1 MLGMWETDDCRLASR
16 TFLLVSLDPRVHDA
30 SQPRLAMLQETCQFP
45 FARVAHQE
53 ISIADWRDVA
63 GRFVIALAG
72 CCDEEDEQDSDRCQ
86 REPRV
91 DLAAWQGVGCGLARA
106 IAACEPD
113 E

>member
-1 MLGMWETDDCRLASR
+1 MSGLAR
-16 TFLLVSLDPRVHDA
+16 PMAAVCAEEFEEDEEEPEAEGSLD
-30 SQPRLAMLQETCQFP
+30 QIT
-45 FARVAHQE
+45 ARGAACGAAARKE